1 MSNAE
6 YLSDSGSLTP
16 PLADI
21 EKQWQEFGVADD
33 IINIDT
39 EFSPK
44 RQKTGEFDGEKFTPF
59 FNCCHTI
66 SKKSG
71 KKQSTTNL
79 RGGYIEPG
87 LLSRLLQNEEPKD
100 NLLEKPIIKLFDYQF
115 ITATALVE
123 QRQKL
128 FYFLRQKM
136 FEFESQETD
145 QGLSSYIPQTGDN
158 CWFYTSIRKQ
168 CCSFLL
174 YVSAF
179 VHRNLSPLTIL
190 AETNDPYL
198 ESWNSFPASL
208 RKDVNNL
215 WLFIGAVSSLPNGSF
230 LKLDGASS
238 NIKLS
243 PAGQWLHLHLEL
255 KWGLTEILWRLY
267 CVQDEKC
274 VDQLTEIEEKLSALL
289 KDLLHTAT
297 HINNGSIP
305 STLLHTTPFL
315 CPCVKELWVIMIHF
329 LDFLSDSHD
338 IKSFWSALTTIL
350 NELLQGDKDQIKNFS
365 FDVSEVCCKD
375 PMLFC
380 WWLLVHIAPLYWYNV
395 EGEYVFKEKGNVSG
409 NGILVQD
416 LLRLAFLS
424 RDAPKVQEDLSRCYL
439 SCCLHILQ
447 HWHPNNDVVLLL
459 WDYFHKKMNEMF
471 YLQNQRIQ
479 TVACSRDT
487 PAYKWFEQVLDRCND
502 PLICNDNETSYEL
515 FLRIVALHLKKLKN
529 TKSLQGWKQLK
540 GRFYSKFHK
549 KRMEELSEQ
558 GILSFFNLFLTLACV
573 GELEDVTNKMLS
585 FLELLDFK
593 LLDYGKKI
601 CIWKG
606 YFVLLFLYKS
616 QKTNAELIAQKV
628 STNFT
633 DICRNYKEMHKDKCQ
648 RQNLWGLI
656 SVYLESTQ
664 ELLEYKCDQ
673 RLGDYKLIGEGFD
686 ILVPLCG
693 DRELQILLSFTQAMM
708 IIISN
713 ELQDESRSSSELAQS
728 LWDHVFPHI
737 RQRITDPAVTQAHLN
752 QLTNLAVGFTLL
764 SITVPPESSPQTLET
779 FHNLIRDFGLKD
791 SMTASV
797 SCKFLATL
805 LASPE
810 ALEIIQSND
819 CQTEIVHT
827 WFRCSLQKSSQDQHL
842 LNLTRIVF
850 LKIPET
856 GNIIKT
862 QRSVVAGNVEAALV
876 ALIRSLGESFSSLKL
891 LADTVV
897 FREKALVLIGD
908 FLKYIESFL
917 KQGGPPD
924 CLRLSY
930 KVAASLVRDCAKIIY
945 KKTQHDC
952 LLPKII
958 DQLVLP
964 LNTKKPRSPAITQCI
979 KLNLAEFLEGLASLD
994 FRRDEFIKR
1003 KIKQIFAAY
1012 FHVFN
1017 QKCYLSTNSSPIKN
1031 PFLDVLKGTLSAN
1044 PTQDSSGFRQ
1054 YVINIIKYNYLVIP
1068 GRSPQELIPTLFFL
1082 GDLFKRTLSPGETAR
1097 NTPLILKNILACLL
1111 ACDTSSPDTE
1121 PPYIRS
1127 E

>member
-424 RDAPKVQEDLSRCYL
+424 RDAPKY
-439 SCCLHILQ
+439 
-447 HWHPNNDVVLLL
+447 
-459 WDYFHKKMNEMF
+459 
-471 YLQNQRIQ
+471 
-479 TVACSRDT
+479 
-487 PAYKWFEQVLDRCND
+487 
-502 PLICNDNETSYEL
+502 
-515 FLRIVALHLKKLKN
+515 
-529 TKSLQGWKQLK
+529 
-540 GRFYSKFHK
+540 
-549 KRMEELSEQ
+549 
-558 GILSFFNLFLTLACV
+558 
-573 GELEDVTNKMLS
+573 
-585 FLELLDFK
+585 
-593 LLDYGKKI
+593 
-601 CIWKG
+601 
-606 YFVLLFLYKS
+606 
-616 QKTNAELIAQKV
+616 
-628 STNFT
+628 
-633 DICRNYKEMHKDKCQ
+633 
-648 RQNLWGLI
+648 
-656 SVYLESTQ
+656 
-664 ELLEYKCDQ
+664 
-673 RLGDYKLIGEGFD
+673 GEGFD

-1127 E
+1127 EATKVLELMMISCQKAQEVTS